1 MSDSTDVGCAI
12 ATAAKAAVRSSVP
25 GVQAGTRGAKEG
37 ELGPRLQQQ
46 RQGSGVVSC
55 ADIKARN
62 CGAMLL
68 PLQAAL
74 CVSLLPLFPLAR
86 RGLGAPAACPPGRRG
101 RPARLARRHYAPQGA
116 TPHLPCTPQ
125 KPLQGVW
132 GARGLRAPGLRAQ
145 AGSGRGPG
153 PLRWAWAEGGGAVAR
168 PELTKN

>member
-1 MSDSTDVGCAI
+1 MNFNVTMITTMSDSTDVGCAI

-74 CVSLLPLFPLAR
+74 CVSLLPFFPLAR

-101 RPARLARRHYAPQGA
+101 RRARLAPRHYAPQGA
-116 TPHLPCTPQ
+116 TPH
-125 KPLQGVW
+125 W
-132 GARGLRAPGLRAQ
+132 GKKSWL
-145 AGSGRGPG
+145 
-153 PLRWAWAEGGGAVAR
+153 GAVKITA
-168 PELTKN
+168 

>member
-1 MSDSTDVGCAI
+1 MYGPVH
-12 ATAAKAAVRSSVP
+12 
-25 GVQAGTRGAKEG
+25 GALSEG

-101 RPARLARRHYAPQGA
+101 RRARLAPRHYAPQGA
-116 TPHLPCTPQ
+116 TPQ
-125 KPLQGVW
+125 DEFSQGM
-132 GARGLRAPGLRAQ
+132 LM
-145 AGSGRGPG
+145 
-153 PLRWAWAEGGGAVAR
+153 
-168 PELTKN
+168 KNEKRTLKT

>member
-1 MSDSTDVGCAI
+1 MITTLSDSLTVG
-12 ATAAKAAVRSSVP
+12 VQQLQQLSSERSRVP

-55 ADIKARN
+55 ATTGAWYC
-62 CGAMLL
+62 CGAIL

-101 RPARLARRHYAPQGA
+101 RRARLAQRHYAPLGA
-116 TPHLPCTPQ
+116 TPQPPYRAASPRRGTQISQ
-125 KPLQGVW
+125 K
-132 GARGLRAPGLRAQ
+132 
-145 AGSGRGPG
+145 S
-153 PLRWAWAEGGGAVAR
+153 
-168 PELTKN
+168 K